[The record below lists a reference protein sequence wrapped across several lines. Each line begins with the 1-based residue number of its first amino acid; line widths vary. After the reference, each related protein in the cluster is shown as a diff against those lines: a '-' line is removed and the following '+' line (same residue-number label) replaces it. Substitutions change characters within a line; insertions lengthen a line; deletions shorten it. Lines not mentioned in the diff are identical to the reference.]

1 MNLWLSPHGIWYYRK
16 VTTLPCGRR
25 KEIKKSLHTRDK
37 LTARAAVAKL
47 LACVR
52 SRPKPI
58 QLPADVNVAPHE
70 QSVAQPMTPA
80 AKPLAPLLSVLS
92 DRYLKEKALSWAPK
106 ELSNQ
111 KNYIGSFIEALGDKP
126 AAGYSKA
133 DVVKFKEGL
142 LNSGKSPTTINKY
155 LQKLSLLFNW
165 LANHQDGVIN
175 HFAGL
180 KLQRAKEVNSR
191 SGYTAEERRKF
202 IGWAKQQ
209 EPHRR
214 WIALLGLFTGARANE
229 ICQLYAD
236 DVQQVDGIWCL
247 NIRSGRPDQKL
258 KTANSARLVPIHR
271 HLIQSGFIEFV
282 KERIGGRLF
291 PELPHR
297 QDGYSHL
304 WGQWFSRHRPVDKD
318 FHSLRHTVGTT
329 LKGHGVPLQYAAAI
343 LGHTNGAISYD
354 RYGGDVSLEKLK
366 EVIEAALSSFADA
379 G

>member
-37 LTARAAVAKL
+37 LCARHKVTQL

-58 QLPADVNVAPHE
+58 QLPVDVNAAPHE

-80 AKPLAPLLSVLS
+80 TKLRAPLLSVLS

-111 KNYIGSFIEALGDKP
+111 KNYIGSFIEALGDRP
-126 AAGYSKA
+126 VADYGKA
-133 DVVKFKEGL
+133 DVVKFKEDL

-258 KTANSARLVPIHR
+258 KTANSARLVPLHG
-271 HLIQSGFIEFV
+271 HLLQNGFIEFV
-282 KERIGGRLF
+282 KGRIGGRLF

-304 WGQWFSRHRPVDKD
+304 WGQWFSRHRPLDKD
-318 FHSLRHTVGTT
+318 FHSLRHTVGTA
-329 LKGHGVPLQYAAAI
+329 LKDHGVPLQYAAAI

>member
-25 KEIKKSLHTRDK
+25 KEIKQSLRTRDK
-37 LTARAAVAKL
+37 LCARHKVAQL

-52 SRPKPI
+52 SRPTSTVPSVGAPEAPVSQSSTKP
-58 QLPADVNVAPHE
+58 VAR
-70 QSVAQPMTPA
+70 A

-92 DRYLKEKALSWAPK
+92 DRYQKEKALSWAPK
-106 ELSNQ
+106 ERKNQ
-111 KNYIGSFIEALGDKP
+111 KHYLGSFIEALGDRP
-126 AAGYSKA
+126 VAGYSKA
-133 DVVKFKEGL
+133 DVVKFKDGL

-155 LQKLSLLFNW
+155 LQKLSLLFSW
-165 LANHQDGVIN
+165 LANHQEGVVN

-180 KLQRAKEVNSR
+180 KLQRVKEVNSR
-191 SGYTAEERRKF
+191 SGYTAEERRQF
-202 IGWAKQQ
+202 IGWAEQQ

-236 DVQQVDGIWCL
+236 DVQQVDGLWCL

-258 KTANSARLVPIHR
+258 KTCNSARLIPLHR
-271 HLIQSGFIEFV
+271 HLLQAGFIEFV
-282 KERIGGRLF
+282 TGRAGGRLF
-291 PELPHR
+291 TELPHR

-304 WGQWFSRHRPVDKD
+304 WGQWFSRHRPVAKD
-318 FHSLRHTVGTT
+318 FHSLRHTVATI
-329 LKGHGVPLQYAAAI
+329 LKDHGVPLQYAAAI

-354 RYGGDVSLEKLK
+354 RYGGGISVEKLK
-366 EVIEAALSSFADA
+366 EVIEAAL
-379 G
+379 